1 MEWSSIIGI
10 VMALLVAIGLP
21 LAFKKRRKGGPQ
33 RKEELCHHLQK
44 MGVKAYMMQTGDNRE
59 KIGQKRSWGEK
70 SMGIIELR
78 DRNVDFI
85 NITGVSS
92 QYGTNYFIDYLVK
105 NTNIMEKRMLR
116 KTRLIRK
123 KSPPL
128 WGKVVAIE
136 WKGDESLSKSLNFDY
151 ELENR
156 LLDAALKDLRGS
168 IRIFPE
174 PKHEYARIRT
184 AYILPSSEAFEAIDI
199 IARYVKSW

>member
-1 MEWSSIIGI
+1 MDWNIMPGI
-10 VMALLVAIGLP
+10 VIAALAAIGLP
-21 LAFKKRRKGGPQ
+21 LALRGRKKAGPKK
-33 RKEELCHHLQK
+33 KEELCQHLQK
-44 MGVKAYMMQTGDNRE
+44 MEVKAYMMQTGDNRE

-78 DRNVDFI
+78 DRNMDFI
-85 NITGVSS
+85 NIIGVSS

-105 NTNIMEKRMLR
+105 NTNIMEKRVLR

-136 WKGDESLSKSLNFDY
+136 WVGDESLSQGLNFDY
-151 ELENR
+151 GLEDK
-156 LLDAALKDLRGS
+156 LLRSALKDLRGS

-174 PKHEYARIRT
+174 PKHEYARIKT
-184 AYILPSSEAFEAIDI
+184 AYLLPSSEAFEVIDV
-199 IARYVKSW
+199 IARHVKSW